1 MNGYKKMKRLAG
13 MKVLKALSAVTALS
27 MTVTSLAVSASANPV
42 TPDVIANALGDLTSY
57 GVVANSFTTA
67 SHFETNF
74 AVNDLSLNNNF
85 DVDKYVVLSDRKINF
100 TVSTEESFAKDE
112 TKIYYFGIYCNGEQV
127 DVRYGDETNSERSSD
142 DYKGI
147 IAVEFKEEGSKSF
160 TITVPDEYKYETI
173 QIFKMKPDE
182 VDGRYCFTASEAPV
196 ELAPASSDEK
206 ELIQKNSACIVG
218 NSMVRSSITIGTNKS
233 MIFTPEVYQN
243 LVFENDGRVSY
254 IQDGQSSI
262 FAEQGNTFISDENA
276 GKMVDD
282 LLAQVQEASQLFA
295 GATAGNGKVILATLD
310 QSIYNGDRDNK
321 ALIKLS
327 NIPTNFELSR
337 PNDRDQNSPEGYTFA
352 EQLKNG
358 YVTVYDLYRYM
369 QNNPEVML
377 VLNVDVKNASDFT
390 MDFNN
395 IIDNWD
401 VATSS
406 RIINNF
412 INCNKG
418 ITSIYFT
425 EGIRGTIIA
434 PDAKVT
440 ISKTMCGAV
449 YADSVVNDG
458 GEIHR
463 GTYRS
468 FVDSYSAH
476 YFDAP
481 PTTTPEV
488 TTTPPEETTTVTT
501 EPEETT
507 TTTEPEVTTTT
518 TEVTTTTTEPV
529 VTTTTTPAPV
539 VTTTTTPAPV
549 VTTTTTPAP
558 VVTTTTTPAPVV
570 TTTTTP
576 APVVTTT
583 TTPAPV
589 VTTTTTPAPVVTTTT
604 TPAPVV
610 TTTTTPA
617 PVVTTTTTPAP
628 VVTTTTTPAPV
639 VTTTT
644 TTPAP
649 VEEVTTTTTP
659 APVEE
664 VTTTT
669 TPVPVEEVTTT
680 TPAPEEEVTTVT
692 EPEPDVTTTVEEEE
706 TTTPVEEPTPEET
719 TTTPDE
725 PEVEITTTTTTVLIE
740 LEEEP
745 PRDNLILIDEDIP
758 LGDTPFNTGVD
769 NHIGLFI
776 TIGSLALL
784 VGVGAQVYTVILK
797 KNN

>member
-182 VDGRYCFTASEAPV
+182 IDGKYCFTASEAPV

-282 LLAQVQEASQLFA
+282 LLAQVQEASKLFA

-518 TEVTTTTTEPV
+518 TTEVTTTTTE
-529 VTTTTTPAPV
+529 
-539 VTTTTTPAPV
+539 
-549 VTTTTTPAP
+549 
-558 VVTTTTTPAPVV
+558 
-570 TTTTTP
+570 
-576 APVVTTT
+576 
-583 TTPAPV
+583 
-589 VTTTTTPAPVVTTTT
+589 
-604 TPAPVV
+604 PVV